1 MKIIIGGQNLSYLSE
16 ISQQIESEFYNI
28 EVVCF
33 SDSADVL
40 LTKIKKLQPDVLILQ
55 YRLKE
60 GTSFDLLD
68 KIDKRNFVLVF
79 QTDSRAAWEKANTKY
94 QARYL
99 LQEYFKIKD
108 FHYALEII
116 YEWQYFQVSEI
127 QNSKTVNEITKK
139 QKPEI
144 IEVPSKNKKI
154 KINTNDILYIR
165 ADGSYSEFVLKNRE
179 IMVSKNLKN
188 VMLML
193 NDNFQKIHRSFAVN
207 LNYPEIEVAKDCSY
221 IKISD
226 KKIPVSIRKIYELA
240 KRTKSIQNTNNN
252 KIDSRHLAFNYF
264 EEKTKKKTDKQKKP
278 IYNIIKLY

>member
-1 MKIIIGGQNLSYLSE
+1 MKIIIGGKNLSYLSE

-68 KIDKRNFVLVF
+68 KINKKNFVLVF
-79 QTDSRAAWEKANTKY
+79 QTDNRAAWEKANKKY

-108 FHYALEII
+108 FEYALEVLYDWI
-116 YEWQYFQVSEI
+116 YYMKSEI
-127 QNSKTVNEITKK
+127 QNSEIVNEITKK
-139 QKPEI
+139 QKTKNIEI
-144 IEVPSKNKKI
+144 PSKNKII

-165 ADGSYSEFVLKNRE
+165 ADGSYSEFVLKNKE
-179 IMVSKNLKN
+179 IIISRNLKN

-207 LNYPEIEVAKDCSY
+207 LTYPGIEVAKDCSY

-226 KKIPVSIRKIYELA
+226 KKIPVSE
-240 KRTKSIQNTNNN
+240 KSIYKFAKLVNKSRFANNQQTNC
-252 KIDSRHLAFNYF
+252 RQLASIYL
-264 EEKTKKKTDKQKKP
+264 EEKIKKVK
-278 IYNIIKLY
+278 NIIILFIK